1 VITLDSIRDQEEF
14 IQENALRWAR
24 NENRLPTR
32 DETRKLMEQ
41 YRFNESDPVNRWE
54 IERFGERVYSMLDA
68 DKHGHAGWQK

>member
-1 VITLDSIRDQEEF
+1 
-14 IQENALRWAR
+14 
-24 NENRLPTR
+24 
-32 DETRKLMEQ
+32 MEQ